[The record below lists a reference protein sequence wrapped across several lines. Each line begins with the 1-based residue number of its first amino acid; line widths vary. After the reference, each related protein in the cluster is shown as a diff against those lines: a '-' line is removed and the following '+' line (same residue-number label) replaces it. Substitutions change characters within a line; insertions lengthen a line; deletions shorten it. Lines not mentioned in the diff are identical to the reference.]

1 MKEEGGKKSRASHLL
16 IFKLSGG
23 HALRGFR
30 KSGVRRERRSGLGL
44 GFRFRVGVRGW
55 GSGLGLGVQ
64 D

>member
-44 GFRFRVGVRGW
+44 GFRFRVRVR
-55 GSGLGLGVQ
+55 VQ
-64 D
+64 A